1 LIVQLH
7 TYIIVKVYLVN
18 YTLAHL
24 TYCLDM
30 PHKYLMGKRVQ
41 ITTTLDDELL
51 LKLRHLAVDEKT
63 TLNDL
68 IEQAV
73 MRHWFKDTTPKIRI
87 TRKQK
92 KKE

>member
-1 LIVQLH
+1 
-7 TYIIVKVYLVN
+7 
-18 YTLAHL
+18 
-24 TYCLDM
+24 M

-41 ITTTLDDELL
+41 LTTTLDDELL

-73 MRHWFKDTTPKIRI
+73 MSHWFKATTPKIRI